1 LSESDKLMGK
11 IEGINENIIY
21 EGRTVRECE
30 QKFKEAVAEYKKE
43 RVQE

>member
-1 LSESDKLMGK
+1 VADVESDKLIGK

-30 QKFKEAVAEYKKE
+30 QKFKEGALRYKKDI
-43 RVQE
+43 

>member
-1 LSESDKLMGK
+1 LIGK

-30 QKFKEAVAEYKKE
+30 QKFKEAVVQYKKDI
-43 RVQE
+43 